1 MNYEILKTEEVD
13 AVMTVTVSRP
23 QAMNALN
30 TRFFQEMDDLLAA
43 TAARTDLRALVLTG
57 AGKAFVSGA
66 DIAEMADKDS
76 AAGAEFSRVGQRT
89 FLSLEESPLP
99 VIAAINGFALGG
111 GLELAMSCDIRI
123 ASAAA
128 KFGQPEVNLGLTPGY
143 AGTQRLP
150 RLIGTCDALYL
161 LLSGE
166 LKKFYQR
173 DPKDSWMLEA
183 ARKNLP
189 IFVGGWEDSTIG
201 NVFTAQCIR
210 GNLKPGTVK
219 GGVEY
224 MMSLAAWY
232 RSQSVKTKNGL
243 GFFQIGG
250 GIAGDFPICVVPM
263 LEFDLKEKPRMW
275 SYFCQISDSI
285 TSFGSYSGAV
295 PNEKITWGKL
305 DVDPPRFVIESDAT
319 IVAPLMFSYVL
330 GD

>member
-1 MNYEILKTEEVD
+1 
-13 AVMTVTVSRP
+13 
-23 QAMNALN
+23 
-30 TRFFQEMDDLLAA
+30 MDDLLAA

-57 AGKAFVSGA
+57 AGKAFVAGA

-166 LKKFYQR
+166 LIGAE
-173 DPKDSWMLEA
+173 EA
-183 ARKNLP
+183 LRLGLVQKVTAPEQLMPEALGLARKIASKGPQAVRKVKRL
-189 IFVGGWEDSTIG
+189 VRRGLQGG
-201 NVFTAQCIR
+201 F
-210 GNLKPGTVK
+210 
-219 GGVEY
+219 
-224 MMSLAAWY
+224 AAGCAME
-232 RSQSVKTKNGL
+232 S
-243 GFFQIGG
+243 
-250 GIAGDFPICVVPM
+250 
-263 LEFDLKEKPRMW
+263 EE
-275 SYFCQISDSI
+275 
-285 TSFGSYSGAV
+285 FGSLFGNEGAEGMRAFL
-295 PNEKITWGKL
+295 EKRPAKW
-305 DVDPPRFVIESDAT
+305 
-319 IVAPLMFSYVL
+319 
-330 GD
+330 